1 MGLIKKVVKL
11 ATYTNGNGNGK
22 INNRVTIALDD
33 KTYNLLQELKDES
46 NRSQS
51 EILRKSIKFYHKFK
65 ETFGSSKNGIVKR
78 INTYLDLLSHG
89 EHIILDVDHY
99 LSFLKFIEESPETEH
114 FWEINRSIG
123 KAHAEEFLQYFDFMT
138 VERVIERLEACN
150 FFRIVKETPH
160 RYTLLLGSE
169 IQKNFIKTFLEQV
182 LADMGFDFEIREG
195 FSKLKLIIN

>member
-1 MGLIKKVVKL
+1 MIKL
-11 ATYTNGNGNGK
+11 AAYTNGNGNGK

-33 KTYNLLQELKDES
+33 KTYNLLQELRDES

-99 LSFLKFIEESPETEH
+99 LSFLKFIEESPDTEH
-114 FWEINRSIG
+114 FWEMNKKIG
-123 KAHAEEFLQYFDFMT
+123 KAHAEEFSQQFEFLT

-150 FFRIVKETPH
+150 FFRIVKETPQ

-182 LADMGFDFEIREG
+182 LVDMGFNVEIREG
-195 FSKLKLIIN
+195 FSKLKLIIQ

>member
-1 MGLIKKVVKL
+1 MIKL
-11 ATYTNGNGNGK
+11 ATYTNGNGK

-33 KTYNLLQELKDES
+33 KTYNLLQELRDES

-99 LSFLKFIEESPETEH
+99 LSFLKFVEESPDTEH
-114 FWEINRSIG
+114 FWEINKKIG
-123 KAHAEEFLQYFDFMT
+123 RAHAEEFLQQFEFLS

-150 FFRIVKETPH
+150 FFRIVKETPQ

-169 IQKNFIKTFLEQV
+169 IQKNFIKSFLEHV
-182 LADMGFDFEIREG
+182 LVDMGFNVEIREG